1 MSPIPSGDV
10 KPCPKYSQT
19 GDDRNLGAAS
29 SEPTSAL
36 TMAGGAAV
44 SAAMMLSFAARR
56 LCLALIFAGLPL
68 AAMAAEE
75 KRLHVY
81 NWSDYI
87 APDTLANFTRETGIE
102 VTYDVYDG
110 NEVLEA
116 KLLAGHSGYDVVVPS
131 ASPYMAR
138 QIAAGA
144 YLPLDKAKLPN
155 LKNLDPQLLASAATT
170 DPGNAH
176 GVPYLWSVTGIGFNS
191 ALLDRALGEAVPRDS
206 LALLFDPS
214 YAQKLASCGIAL
226 LDTPQ
231 EVVPAA
237 FAYLG
242 LDPKSR
248 KTAELDRAIA
258 LVDKLRPYVRKFHSS
273 QYINDLATG
282 DICIALGYS
291 GDVIQA
297 RNRAREAESPV
308 EIAFR
313 VPREGAQMSIDML
326 GIPADAPHPDNA
338 HAFIDY
344 ILRPEVIA
352 AISNAVSYP
361 NPNLDATPL
370 VDPEI
375 RGDPGIYPPESVKRF
390 LYIDLPAPRAYERAR
405 TRAWSRMKSGC

>member
-1 MSPIPSGDV
+1 MRLFSARILCLTLVFAVLPL
-10 KPCPKYSQT
+10 
-19 GDDRNLGAAS
+19 LGA
-29 SEPTSAL
+29 
-36 TMAGGAAV
+36 
-44 SAAMMLSFAARR
+44 R
-56 LCLALIFAGLPL
+56 
-68 AAMAAEE
+68 AEE
-75 KRLHVY
+75 KWLHVY

-87 APDTLANFTRETGIE
+87 APDTIADFTKETGIE

-116 KLLAGHSGYDVVVPS
+116 KLLAGHSGYDIVVPS

-144 YLPLDKAKLPN
+144 YRELDKAKLPN
-155 LKNLDPQLLASAATT
+155 LNNLDPQILALAATA
-170 DPGNAH
+170 DPGDAH
-176 GVPYLWSVTGIGFNS
+176 GVPYLWSVTGIGYNT
-191 ALLDRALGEAVPRDS
+191 AQLDRALGPEPPRDG
-206 LALLFDPS
+206 LALLFDPA
-214 YAQKLASCGIAL
+214 YAQKLAACGIAL

-237 FAYLG
+237 LAYLG
-242 LDPKSR
+242 RDPKSH
-248 KTAELDRAIA
+248 AEADLAEAIA
-258 LVDKLRPYVRKFHSS
+258 LIDKVRPYVRKFHSS

-338 HAFIDY
+338 HAFINY

-361 NPNLDATPL
+361 NPNLAATPL
-370 VDPEI
+370 VEPEI
-375 RGDPGIYPPESVKRF
+375 RDDPGIYPPESVKRL

-405 TRAWSRMKSGC
+405 TRAWTRMKSGC

>member
-1 MSPIPSGDV
+1 
-10 KPCPKYSQT
+10 
-19 GDDRNLGAAS
+19 
-29 SEPTSAL
+29 
-36 TMAGGAAV
+36 
-44 SAAMMLSFAARR
+44 MMLSSAIRA
-56 LCLALIFAGLPL
+56 LCLALVFAGLPL
-68 AAMAAEE
+68 LGASAEE

-87 APDTLANFTRETGIE
+87 APDTIANFTKETGIE

-116 KLLAGHSGYDVVVPS
+116 KLLAGHSGFDIVVPS

-144 YLPLDKAKLPN
+144 YRELDKAKLPN
-155 LKNLDPQLLASAATT
+155 LKNLDPQIMSLAATA

-176 GVPYLWSVTGIGFNS
+176 GVPYLWSVTGIGYNT
-191 ALLDRALGEAVPRDS
+191 AQLERALGPEPPRDS
-206 LALLFDPS
+206 LALLFDPA
-214 YAQKLASCGIAL
+214 YAQKLAPCGITL

-231 EVVPAA
+231 EIVPAA
-237 FAYLG
+237 LAYLG
-242 LDPKSR
+242 RDPKSH
-248 KTAELDRAIA
+248 AEADLADAIA
-258 LVDKLRPYVRKFHSS
+258 LIDRVRPYVRKFHSS

-326 GIPADAPHPDNA
+326 GIPADTPHPDNA

-344 ILRPEVIA
+344 ILRPDVIA
-352 AISNAVSYP
+352 AVSNAVSYP
-361 NPNLDATPL
+361 NPNLAATPL
-370 VDPEI
+370 VDAEI
-375 RGDPGIYPPESVKRF
+375 RDDPGIYPPDSVKRL
-390 LYIDLPAPRAYERAR
+390 LYIDLPASRTYERAR
-405 TRAWSRMKSGC
+405 TRAWTRMKSGC

>member
-1 MSPIPSGDV
+1 
-10 KPCPKYSQT
+10 
-19 GDDRNLGAAS
+19 
-29 SEPTSAL
+29 
-36 TMAGGAAV
+36 
-44 SAAMMLSFAARR
+44 MMLSAAARR
-56 LCLALIFAGLPL
+56 LCLALIAAALPL
-68 AAMAAEE
+68 VAMAAEE

-87 APDTLANFTRETGIE
+87 APDTIANFTKETGIE
-102 VTYDVYDG
+102 ITYDVYDG

-116 KLLAGHSGYDVVVPS
+116 KLLAGHSGYDIVVPS

-144 YLPLDKAKLPN
+144 YRALDKTKLPN
-155 LKNLDPQLLASAATT
+155 LKNLDPQILALAATA

-176 GVPYLWSVTGIGFNS
+176 GVPYLWSVTGIGANT
-191 ALLDRALGEAVPRDS
+191 ALLDRALGDRAPRDS
-206 LALLFDPS
+206 LALLFDPA

-231 EVVPAA
+231 EIVPAA
-237 FAYLG
+237 LAYLG
-242 LDPKSR
+242 FDPKSHE
-248 KTAELDRAIA
+248 TADLDKAIA
-258 LVDKLRPYVRKFHSS
+258 LIDRVRPYLRKFHSS

-344 ILRPEVIA
+344 ILRPDVIA
-352 AISNAVSYP
+352 AITDAVSYP
-361 NPNLDATPL
+361 NPNVAATSL
-370 VDPEI
+370 VEREI
-375 RGDPGIYPPESVKRF
+375 RDDPGIYPPEAMRRL
-390 LYIDLPAPRAYERAR
+390 LYIDLPAPRPYERAR